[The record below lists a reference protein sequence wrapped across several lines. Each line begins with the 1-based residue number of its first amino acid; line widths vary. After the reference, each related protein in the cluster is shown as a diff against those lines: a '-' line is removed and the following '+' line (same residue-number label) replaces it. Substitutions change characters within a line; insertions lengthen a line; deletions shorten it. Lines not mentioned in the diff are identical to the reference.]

1 MTTTCKSKSSRRPL
15 LMIMIIVKPTT
26 KPEGNNTILGNLK
39 ARAAGADITE
49 ADRR

>member
-1 MTTTCKSKSSRRPL
+1 MTTTCKSKSSRSTL
-15 LMIMIIVKPTT
+15 IIVIMTIVK
-26 KPEGNNTILGNLK
+26 GNKKKKILGNLK